1 MCTKSSNPATLKL
14 NDPLRL
20 AVAAAIAYPDG
31 SMTAKGL
38 RREAK
43 RGNLV
48 KESLRTDCPP
58 KSNRNTPVIR
68 TFARGADKV
77 VLCFGAIHR
86 KLQHHAIELVDVL
99 QKDGIALS
107 CLGTTKAGFPR
118 HPLYLKS
125 GTPLIPF

>member
-1 MCTKSSNPATLKL
+1 MILVMTYAFEQRRKTFSCDESMGTKPPNPATLKL

-48 KESLRTDCPP
+48 KSCSAPIARRRAIGTLR
-58 KSNRNTPVIR
+58 
-68 TFARGADKV
+68 
-77 VLCFGAIHR
+77 
-86 KLQHHAIELVDVL
+86 
-99 QKDGIALS
+99 
-107 CLGTTKAGFPR
+107 
-118 HPLYLKS
+118 
-125 GTPLIPF
+125 